1 MYDLKYVHIYTV
13 AVQWL
18 AWVVGGWIKTGSG
31 GYFSCACSTIV
42 IVGI

>member
-18 AWVVGGWIKTGSG
+18 AYHFMGCWWVDKDREWGLL
-31 GYFSCACSTIV
+31 FLCL
-42 IVGI
+42 